1 MSQSRETLKKL
12 FVTLLVLKASILLY
26 GRLIATAYGLRRQHE
41 GITQHVFAPRFAGKI
56 AR

>member
-26 GRLIATAYGLRRQHE
+26 GRLIATAYVLRRQHE